1 MSQKATPSIP
11 PTQPDRRRRGRIAAL
26 LNPGILLATTALLV
40 ALDTKLPPYKGD

>member
-26 LNPGILLATTALLV
+26 LNPGTLLATTALLA
-40 ALDTKLPPYKGD
+40 ALEPKNPPFKGD